1 MFIGEL
7 NYKPIL
13 DHSRKNK
20 YVMGWGGGNQTAAQS
35 QSRDD

>member
-20 YVMGWGGGNQTAAQS
+20 YVMGGGGNQTAAQS